1 MNNHLMRFAVL
12 AAVLAAGS
20 CAAPSNDLVTTTD
33 PDVIHPITVQPQYRA
48 IRVSF
53 SGSEAGLMPEDAA
66 KLDGFARDYLYHGDG
81 SISISPPDGP
91 DSERAIHYFGERL
104 AGMGVPRNRIL
115 VGSHPVTNGDG
126 RVEIS
131 FVSYTAHTT
140 PCGDWS
146 KNAADTADN
155 LPMPDLGCST
165 QHNIAAMVA
174 DPRDLEGPRGMDAA
188 DTTRRT
194 AVMGHYERGE
204 ASQQAKHTSDAPTEQ
219 SAPGS
224 GIGN

>member
-1 MNNHLMRFAVL
+1 MNKQLMRFAVL

-20 CAAPSNDLVTTTD
+20 CAAPSNDFATVD
-33 PDVIHPITVQPQYRA
+33 PDVMHPITVQPEVRSVK
-48 IRVSF
+48 VSF
-53 SGSEAGLMPEDAA
+53 SGANAGLMPEDAA
-66 KLDGFARDYLYHGDG
+66 KLDGFVRAYLTRGDG

-91 DSERAIHYFGERL
+91 DSERAITYFGERL
-104 AGMGVPRNRIL
+104 ANMGVPRTRIL
-115 VGSHPVTNGDG
+115 VGSHPVTDGDG

-131 FVSYTAHTT
+131 FVSYDAHTT

-146 KNAADTADN
+146 RNAADSGDN
-155 LPMPDLGCST
+155 LPMPDFGCAN

-174 DPRDLEGPRGMDAA
+174 DPRDLEGPRGMDPA
-188 DTTRRT
+188 DATRRT
-194 AVMGHYERGE
+194 MAIGHYEKGE
-204 ASQQAKHTSDAPTEQ
+204 PSQATKKTIDAGTEQ

>member
-1 MNNHLMRFAVL
+1 MNKQLMRFAVL

-20 CAAPSNDLVTTTD
+20 CAAPSNDLVTSVD
-33 PDVIHPITVQPQYRA
+33 PDVMHPITVQPEYRA
-48 IRVSF
+48 VKVSF
-53 SGSEAGLMPEDAA
+53 SGSEAGLMPEDSA
-66 KLDGFARDYLYHGDG
+66 KLDGFVREYLTHGDG

-104 AGMGVPRNRIL
+104 ANMGVPRGRIL
-115 VGSHPVTNGDG
+115 VGSHPVSDGDG

-131 FVSYTAHTT
+131 FVSYVAHTT

-146 KNAADTADN
+146 ANAADTADN
-155 LPMPDLGCST
+155 LPMPDLGCAN
-165 QHNIAAMVA
+165 QHNVAAMVA
-174 DPRDLEGPRGMDAA
+174 DPRDLEGPRGMDAPDA
-188 DTTRRT
+188 TRRT
-194 AVMGHYERGE
+194 AVVGHYEKGE
-204 ASQQAKHTSDAPTEQ
+204 PSQQAKKTTDSGTEQ

>member
-1 MNNHLMRFAVL
+1 MTNHLMRFAVL

-20 CAAPSNDLVTTTD
+20 CAAPNSDVVTTTD
-33 PDVIHPITVQPQYRA
+33 PDVIHPITVQPEVRGVK
-48 IRVSF
+48 VSF
-53 SGSEAGLMPEDAA
+53 SGANAGLMPEDAA
-66 KLDGFARDYLYHGDG
+66 KLDGFVRDYLTHGDG

-91 DSERAIHYFGERL
+91 DSERAIAYFGERL
-104 AGMGVPRNRIL
+104 ANMGVPRNRIL
-115 VGSHPVTNGDG
+115 VGSHPVSDGDG

-131 FVSYTAHTT
+131 FVSYVAHTT

-155 LPMPDLGCST
+155 LPMPDLGCSN

-174 DPRDLEGPRGMDAA
+174 DPRDLEGPRSMDAA
-188 DTTRRT
+188 DATRRT
-194 AVMGHYERGE
+194 AVLGHYERGE
-204 ASQQAKHTSDAPTEQ
+204 PSQATKHTADTATEQ